1 MTLNALYIEEKLVF
15 INKCLLKSRF
25 NFITFVFRKILNN
38 KMLDIQKIRADFP
51 ILSRTVNGKPLV
63 YFDNGATSQKPQ
75 IVIDA
80 ISNYYQEINAN
91 IHRGVH
97 TLSQLATD
105 AYEVSRGKIQS
116 HINAKFAHEVIFT
129 AGTTHGINAVANG
142 FASLLKSGDEVLVSA
157 MEHHSNI
164 VPWQMLCEKTGAV
177 LKVIPMNE
185 NGELIMAEYDKLL
198 SDKTKIVTVNHISN
212 ALGTINPIKYM
223 IDKAHEFGAAI
234 LIDGAQ
240 AVPHLKPD
248 VQELDCDFYV
258 FSGHKICGP
267 TGTGILYGKEAW
279 LNKLPPYQGG
289 GEMIKEVTFEKT
301 TYAELPH
308 KFEAGTPNIAGG
320 IALGTAVDYMNSV
333 GFDNIQEQEKE
344 LVEYGTK
351 RLLEIEGLRIFGT
364 AKEKT
369 SVISFNIEGIH
380 PYDIGTI
387 IDKLGIAVRTG
398 HHCAQP
404 IMDFF
409 KIPGT
414 IRASFAFY
422 NTKEEID
429 LMVEAVK
436 RAKLMLS

>member
-1 MTLNALYIEEKLVF
+1 MI
-15 INKCLLKSRF
+15 
-25 NFITFVFRKILNN
+25 
-38 KMLDIQKIRADFP
+38 DIQKIRADFP
-51 ILSRTVNGKPLV
+51 IFSQKVNGKPLV
-63 YFDNGATSQKPQ
+63 YFDNGATSQKPKV
-75 IVIDA
+75 VIEA
-80 ISNYYQEINAN
+80 ISKYYEEINAN

-105 AYEVSRGKIQS
+105 AYEVSRGKIQA

-129 AGTTHGINAVANG
+129 SGTTHGINAVANG
-142 FASLLKSGDEVLVSA
+142 FASLLNSDDEVLVSA
-157 MEHHSNI
+157 LEHHSNI
-164 VPWQMLCEKTGAV
+164 VPWQMLCEKTGAT

-185 NGELIMAEYDKLL
+185 NGELILSEYEKLL
-198 SDKTKIVTVNHISN
+198 SNKTKIVTVNHISN
-212 ALGTINPIKYM
+212 ALGTINPIEFM
-223 IDKAHEFGAAI
+223 IKKAHEVGAAI

-248 VQELDCDFYV
+248 VQALDCDFYV

-267 TGTGILYGKEAW
+267 TGIGILYGKEEW
-279 LNKLPPYQGG
+279 LRKLPPYQGG
-289 GEMIKEVTFEKT
+289 GEMIATVSFEKT
-301 TYAELPH
+301 TYADLPH

-320 IALGTAVDYMNSV
+320 IVLGTAIDYLNQI
-333 GFDNIQEQEKE
+333 GFDKIANYEHD
-344 LVEYGTK
+344 LLEYGTK
-351 RLLEIEGLRIFGT
+351 KLLEIEGLKIIGT

-369 SVISFNIEGIH
+369 SVISFTIDGIH

-404 IMDFF
+404 IMDFY

-429 LMVEAVK
+429 ALVEAVK
-436 RAKLMLS
+436 KAQMMLS

>member
-1 MTLNALYIEEKLVF
+1 MPYIVQEKFHF

-25 NFITFVFRKILNN
+25 KFITFVFRKILNN

-51 ILSRTVNGKPLV
+51 ILSRKVNGKLLV

-80 ISNYYQEINAN
+80 IAVYYQEINAN

-105 AYEVSRGKIQS
+105 AYEVSRGKIQN
-116 HINAKFAHEVIFT
+116 HIHAKFAHEVIFT
-129 AGTTHGINAVANG
+129 SGTTHGINAIANG

-164 VPWQMLCEKTGAV
+164 VPWQMLCEKTGAT
-177 LKVIPMNE
+177 LRVIPMNE
-185 NGELIMAEYDKLL
+185 NGELILSEYEKLL

-258 FSGHKICGP
+258 FSGHKMCGP

-301 TYAELPH
+301 TYADLPH

-320 IALGTAVDYMNSV
+320 IVLGTAVDYLNSI
-333 GFDNIQEQEKE
+333 GFDNIQKQELE

-404 IMDFF
+404 VMEFF
-409 KIPGT
+409 NIPGT

-429 LMVEAVK
+429 VMVEAVK
-436 RAKLMLS
+436 KAQLMLS

>member
-1 MTLNALYIEEKLVF
+1 
-15 INKCLLKSRF
+15 
-25 NFITFVFRKILNN
+25 
-38 KMLDIQKIRADFP
+38 MLDLQKIRADFP
-51 ILSRTVNGKPLV
+51 ILSQKVNGKPLV

-75 IVIDA
+75 VVIDA
-80 ISNYYQEINAN
+80 IAKYYQEINAN

-105 AYEVSRGKIQS
+105 AYELSRGKMQH
-116 HINAKFAHEVIFT
+116 HINAKHAHEVLFT
-129 AGTTHGINAVANG
+129 SGTTHGVNLVANG

-157 MEHHSNI
+157 LEHHSNI
-164 VPWQMLCEKTGAV
+164 VPWQMLCERTGAT

-185 NGELIMAEYDKLL
+185 KGELILSAFDQLL
-198 SDKTKIVTVNHISN
+198 SEKTKIVTVNHISN
-212 ALGTINPIKYM
+212 ALGTINPIKYI
-223 IDKAHEFGAAI
+223 IDKAHEFGAAVF
-234 LIDGAQ
+234 IDGAQ

-248 VQELDCDFYV
+248 VQALDCDFYA
-258 FSGHKICGP
+258 FSGHKMCGP

-301 TYAELPH
+301 TYADLPH
-308 KFEAGTPNIAGG
+308 KFEAGTPNIAGV
-320 IALGTAVDYMNSV
+320 IVLGTAVDYMNAI
-333 GFDNIQEQEKE
+333 GFENIQAQE
-344 LVEYGTK
+344 LALLEYGTQ

-364 AKEKT
+364 SENKT
-369 SVISFNIEGIH
+369 SVISFNIDGIH

-404 IMDFF
+404 IMNFF
-409 KIPGT
+409 EIPGT
-414 IRASFAFY
+414 IRASFSFY

-429 LMVEAVK
+429 SLVEAVK
-436 RAKLMLS
+436 KAKMMLS

>member
-1 MTLNALYIEEKLVF
+1 MGLYWPLIGRQKTD
-15 INKCLLKSRF
+15 R
-25 NFITFVFRKILNN
+25 
-38 KMLDIQKIRADFP
+38 MLDINKVRADFP

-105 AYEVSRGKIQS
+105 AYEVARGKIQN

-129 AGTTHGINAVANG
+129 SGTTHSINAVANG
-142 FASLLKSGDEVLVSA
+142 FASLLKPDDEVLVSSL
-157 MEHHSNI
+157 EHHSNI

-177 LKVIPMNE
+177 LKVIPMDE

-212 ALGTINPIKYM
+212 ALGTVNPVKYM

-248 VQELDCDFYV
+248 VQALDCDFYV
-258 FSGHKICGP
+258 FSGHKMCGP

-301 TYAELPH
+301 TYADLPH
-308 KFEAGTPNIAGG
+308 KFEAGTPDIAGG
-320 IALGTAVDYMNSV
+320 IVLGTAVDYMNSI
-333 GFDNIQEQEKE
+333 GFDNIQKQELE
-344 LVEYGTK
+344 LLEYATK
-351 RLLEIEGLRIFGT
+351 RLLEIEGLKIYGT

-369 SVISFNIEGIH
+369 SVVSFNIEGIH

-404 IMDFF
+404 IMNFF
-409 KIPGT
+409 NIPGT
-414 IRASFAFY
+414 IRASFSFY

-429 LMVEAVK
+429 VMVEAVK
-436 RAKLMLS
+436 KAQMMLA

>member
-1 MTLNALYIEEKLVF
+1 
-15 INKCLLKSRF
+15 
-25 NFITFVFRKILNN
+25 
-38 KMLDIQKIRADFP
+38 MLDTHTIRADFP

-75 IVIDA
+75 VVIDA
-80 ISNYYQEINAN
+80 IATYYKEINAN

-105 AYEVSRGKIQS
+105 AYEESRIKIQN
-116 HINAKFAHEVIFT
+116 HINAKLAHEVLFT
-129 AGTTHGINAVANG
+129 SGTTFGINLVANG
-142 FASLLKSGDEVLVSA
+142 FASLLKPGDEVMVSA
-157 MEHHSNI
+157 LEHHSNI
-164 VPWQMLCEKTGAV
+164 VPWQMACEKTGAKLV
-177 LKVIPMNE
+177 VIPMDE
-185 NGELIMAEYDKLL
+185 NGELILSEYDRLL
-198 SDKTKIVTVNHISN
+198 SNKTKIVAVNHISN

-223 IDKAHEFGAAI
+223 IDKAHEVGSAI

-240 AVPHLKPD
+240 AVPHLKPN

-258 FSGHKICGP
+258 FSGHKMCGP
-267 TGTGILYGKEAW
+267 TGVGVLYGKEAW
-279 LNKLPPYQGG
+279 LNKLPPYLGG

-301 TYAELPH
+301 TYADLPH

-320 IALGTAVDYMNSV
+320 IVLGTAVDYMNSI
-333 GFDNIQEQEKE
+333 GFENIQQQENE
-344 LVEYGTK
+344 LLAYGTEK
-351 RLLEIEGLRIFGT
+351 LLAIEGVKIYGT
-364 AKEKT
+364 SKNKA
-369 SVISFNIEGIH
+369 SVISFTIDGIH

-404 IMDFF
+404 IMNYFN
-409 KIPGT
+409 IPGT

-429 LMVEAVK
+429 IFVEAVK
-436 RAKLMLS
+436 KAKMMLS